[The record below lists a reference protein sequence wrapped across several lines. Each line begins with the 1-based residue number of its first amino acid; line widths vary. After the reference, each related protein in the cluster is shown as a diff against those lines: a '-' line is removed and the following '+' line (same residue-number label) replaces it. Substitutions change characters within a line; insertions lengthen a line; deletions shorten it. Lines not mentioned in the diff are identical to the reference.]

1 MEVPPGTY
9 ILNEAINEMSGGG
22 GEMRI
27 LIIDDETEI
36 LTLFK
41 DFMEILGHKAEI
53 AIDGEMGLEKFKDAI
68 DNGKN
73 FDLVIMNYRMYG
85 EDGLQVS
92 KEIMNIDENIKIL
105 FASADSSI
113 REKAI
118 SMGVVGFL
126 LKPFGI
132 GALIKEIERVLYA
145 DK

>member
-1 MEVPPGTY
+1 
-9 ILNEAINEMSGGG
+9 
-22 GEMRI
+22 MRI